1 MDVDAATHYSSSLSL
16 ANSTAVTLRATL
28 FGLASDAPGLRF
40 MAGTAAPTKT
50 QVNVQDS
57 RHSHLQQPV
66 QAQQI
71 PTRTKSISAPA
82 KSGGLAFRCQCNGRG
97 GVGPCLGKFSLELPN
112 FRRRSALR
120 RCLRLR
126 RWFSFGRG
134 LAKRS
139 LSTAAPRCT
148 WKLSVLVVAER
159 RGSSKFERML

>member
-1 MDVDAATHYSSSLSL
+1 MLRVVACQWTS
-16 ANSTAVTLRATL
+16 TLRLITRRRYHSQTPPLLPCAPPC
-28 FGLASDAPGLRF
+28 SDWQAMHQVSDSWLEQPHLQ
-40 MAGTAAPTKT
+40 KT

-66 QAQQI
+66 QTQQI

-126 RWFSFGRG
+126 RWFSLGRG

-139 LSTAAPRCT
+139 LSTAAP
-148 WKLSVLVVAER
+148 
-159 RGSSKFERML
+159 